1 MKGHGITTFM
11 NRAIRGHYLVAT
23 IEPGKQRGV
32 SLVEVMIVVSIMV
45 ILLGTAV
52 PSLQEFIEHRR
63 LEGRA
68 LELVTDI
75 HYVRSEAVARNRGVR
90 ISFGSDS
97 GGTCYVLHTGD
108 AGDCVCSSAG
118 TAQCSD
124 ASSSVIKSV
133 GLATGFGV
141 RLQANVSSMLFDPVH
156 GTTTPTG
163 SINFTTNSGKTIRHV
178 VNILGRTRTCSP
190 DGSVNGYRVC

>member
-11 NRAIRGHYLVAT
+11 NRAIRGHYLVAK

-32 SLVEVMIVVSIMV
+32 SLVEIMIVVSITA

-52 PSLQEFIEHRR
+52 PSLQEFLAHRR

-75 HYVRSEAVARNRGVR
+75 HYVRSEAVARNRGMR

-124 ASSSVIKSV
+124 ASNFVIKNV
-133 GLATGFGV
+133 GFATDQGV
-141 RLQANVSSMLFDPVH
+141 RLQANVSSMLFDPIR
-156 GTTTPTG
+156 GTTTPAG
-163 SINFTTNSGKTIRHV
+163 SINFVANSGATLRHV

-190 DGSVNGYRVC
+190 DGSVNGYKAC

>member
-11 NRAIRGHYLVAT
+11 GRTIRGHYLVAR
-23 IEPGKQRGV
+23 INSGKQRGM
-32 SLVEVMIVVSIMV
+32 SLVETLIVVSIMV
-45 ILLGTAV
+45 ILVGTAV
-52 PSLQEFIEHRR
+52 PSFQEFQERYR

-68 LELVTDI
+68 MELVTDI
-75 HYVRSEAVARNRGVR
+75 HYVRSEAVARNRGIR

-118 TAQCSD
+118 TAQCTD

-156 GTTTPTG
+156 GTTTPAG
-163 SINFTTNSGKTIRHV
+163 SINFIANSGTTLRHV

-190 DGSVNGYRVC
+190 DGNVNGYKAC

>member
-1 MKGHGITTFM
+1 M
-11 NRAIRGHYLVAT
+11 NHAIHGHYLVAT
-23 IEPGKQRGV
+23 IESGKQRGV

-52 PSLQEFIEHRR
+52 PSLQEFLAHRR

-156 GTTTPTG
+156 GTTTPAG
-163 SINFTTNSGKTIRHV
+163 SINFTTSGGKTIRHV
-178 VNILGRTRTCSP
+178 VNIMGRTRTCSP